1 MRSRTG
7 FDRDPRVRLGQVWEK
22 DPEDGRRDPAGHV
35 GLTRGGDDRVANRAA
50 EWSLRIE

>member
-7 FDRDPRVRLGQVWEK
+7 SIATRESDSDRSGRR